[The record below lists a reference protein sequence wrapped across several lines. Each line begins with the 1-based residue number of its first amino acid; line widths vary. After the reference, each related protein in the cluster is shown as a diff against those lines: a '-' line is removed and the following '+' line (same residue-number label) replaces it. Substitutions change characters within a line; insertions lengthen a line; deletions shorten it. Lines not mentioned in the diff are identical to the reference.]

1 MKFNTL
7 HEVLTDYIRDL
18 YNAET
23 QLVKALPKMAKA
35 ASSPELKA
43 AFEAHLE
50 ETERQV
56 ERLERV
62 AEDLGIKPKGKTCHA
77 MKGLIEEGQEVIT
90 NTGDPAA
97 KDAALIGAAQKV
109 EHYEIAGYGTARTFA
124 RVLGEETAARLLQ
137 ETLDEEA
144 AADEK
149 LTAIAEA
156 GLNQEAAEEDA
167 ADTPREDPLAD
178 RSTEE
183 LDETDENVEDAE
195 EREMRTGDDD
205 DSDAVVPSP
214 RGQTPTGERHRRAP
228 ERTASR
234 RGR

>member
-18 YNAET
+18 YNAEN

-50 ETERQV
+50 ETENQV

-62 AEDLGIKPKGKTCHA
+62 AEGLGIKPKGKTCHA
-77 MKGLIEEGQEVIT
+77 MKGLIEEGQEVIS

-109 EHYEIAGYGTARTFA
+109 EHYEIAAYGTARTFA
-124 RVLGEETAARLLQ
+124 RVLGETAAARLLQ
-137 ETLDEEA
+137 ETLEEES

-149 LTAIAEA
+149 LTAIAQS
-156 GLNQEAAEEDA
+156 GLNQEAAEENA
-167 ADTPREDPLAD
+167 GDTPREDPLAA

-183 LDETDENVEDAE
+183 LVEEDEDVEDAE
-195 EREMRTGDDD
+195 EKEMRTGEDD
-205 DSDAVVPSP
+205 DSDAIAPSS
-214 RGQTPTGERHRRAP
+214 RGQTPTGD
-228 ERTASR
+228 
-234 RGR
+234 